1 MLSSAYR
8 YGFVAVST
16 VLIGLACWLG
26 LIHSMHLPAW
36 AESTPSGATIFE
48 VHCVGCHI
56 NGGNIVR
63 RGKTLKLPALKRNGV
78 DSVAAI
84 AELVTNGKANMSAY
98 GDRLTPDE
106 IQAVAAYVWQ
116 QANQGW
122 Q

>member
-1 MLSSAYR
+1 M
-8 YGFVAVST
+8 
-16 VLIGLACWLG
+16 LIGLACWLG
-26 LIHSMHLPAW
+26 VIDSRQLSAW
-36 AESTPSGATIFE
+36 AEDNPNGAAIFE

-98 GDRLTPDE
+98 GNRLTPDE
-106 IQAVAAYVWQ
+106 IQAVATYVWQ
-116 QANQGW
+116 RANQGW
-122 Q
+122 R